1 MNLVQFLDLAL
12 STDMIIIY
20 ALIFLMAILLIVIF
34 SIDAKNKKKNLNEEI
49 VIEGTVPLEEYKLA
63 NHLQKKVEQ
72 KIKELEDQQVKEQ
85 VIEEKVEENIPEKEE
100 TIKKEVSEESTIH
113 YEEEKTEEEVKEE
126 AKEQL
131 NEVALSLID
140 DPGEDAV
147 KLTNFEIEQE
157 ENAIISYN
165 ELVKV
170 SDDLYEKNEVTQYA
184 DEGNE
189 PITLD
194 QLRLKF
200 EDQPTEEKEDKKAE
214 VVTENSESSLV
225 EAIDALIKENNQ
237 DIGVEVVATEKPK
250 VKLND
255 FIELDKKQVAF
266 DIQRENKFQT
276 SPIISPIYGIKTEE
290 EIRKETE
297 LELEQ
302 TADLEKL
309 DAELRKTNEFLQ
321 LLKELQKKLD

>member
-1 MNLVQFLDLAL
+1 MDIVHFLDLAL

-20 ALIFLMAILLIVIF
+20 VLIFFMTVLLIIIF
-34 SIDAKNKKKNLNEEI
+34 SIDAKNKKKDLSEGI
-49 VIEGTVPLEEYKLA
+49 VIEGTVPLEEYKVA
-63 NHLQKKVEQ
+63 NHLQEKVEQ
-72 KIKELEDQQVKEQ
+72 KIKELEEQQVKE
-85 VIEEKVEENIPEKEE
+85 EEIPFEEIKEE
-100 TIKKEVSEESTIH
+100 IKVSEEKTDEVQEVEDSGIQ
-113 YEEEKTEEEVKEE
+113 YEKEKTEEEVQEE
-126 AKEQL
+126 AKEKL

-140 DPGEDAV
+140 DPEDDVV

-157 ENAIISYN
+157 ESAIISYN

-170 SDDLYEKNEVTQYA
+170 SDDLYEKNEETQYA

-200 EDQPTEEKEDKKAE
+200 EDQTPKENSKRAE

-225 EAIDALIKENNQ
+225 QAIDALIKENNSSMK
-237 DIGVEVVATEKPK
+237 VETSEKPK

-255 FIELDKKQVAF
+255 FIDLDKKQVAF
-266 DIQRENKFQT
+266 DIQKDNKFQI